1 MESDNFPAATRR
13 IY

>member
-1 MESDNFPAATRR
+1 MESDDFPAATRR